1 MMRMVGLAI
10 ARSVAERPSSAYAA
24 PCLLG
29 GRLVGRTAGF
39 GPTNG
44 GSNPSPTAV
53 ARRRRSPAN
62 GGPKSCSALEPC
74 RMPRHVAAR
83 GRASGP
89 PARPALAAP
98 GRVEAQPRHHEVGV
112 AAVGVDGHP
121 LPATARSPALEVAR
135 VERLGDQVGAVE
147 RVTDGA
153 RTVERRVVE
162 PAAVTASI
170 AVRRVGDLVCRGD
183 HFLNLNRSVS
193 RGLSR
198 PAVARDPGLLA
209 WNGIAGLSRLL
220 RGELLHA
227 LAQQGLLRSV
237 HHT

>member
-29 GRLVGRTAGF
+29 GRLVGRTVGF

-44 GSNPSPTAV
+44 GSNPSPPAL

-62 GGPKSCSALEPC
+62 GGAKLFLEPC
-74 RMPRHVAAR
+74 RVPRHVAAR

-153 RTVERRVVE
+153 
-162 PAAVTASI
+162 
-170 AVRRVGDLVCRGD
+170 
-183 HFLNLNRSVS
+183 
-193 RGLSR
+193 
-198 PAVARDPGLLA
+198 
-209 WNGIAGLSRLL
+209 
-220 RGELLHA
+220 
-227 LAQQGLLRSV
+227 
-237 HHT
+237 